1 MTDLHRRLKPAAL
14 CGWLLF
20 GLWAGPAFAHDI
32 DQDEALRLTEQGHI
46 LPLHVLIEDALQRYP
61 GRFLGAE
68 LERDDGRYIYELE
81 LVTRDRR
88 VVELEYDAVTGR
100 LLDVDIDEDD

>member
-1 MTDLHRRLKPAAL
+1 MVPIGISPWMQPPATSSRPSRMTDLHRRLKPAAL

-68 LERDDGRYIYELE
+68 LERDDGQDRKS
-81 LVTRDRR
+81 TR
-88 VVELEYDAVTGR
+88 LNSS
-100 LLDVDIDEDD
+100 